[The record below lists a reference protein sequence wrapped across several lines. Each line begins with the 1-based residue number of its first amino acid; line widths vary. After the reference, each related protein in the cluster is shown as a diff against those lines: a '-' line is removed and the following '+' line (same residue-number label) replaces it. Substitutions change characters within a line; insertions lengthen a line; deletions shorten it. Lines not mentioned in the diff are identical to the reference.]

1 MRQADQTR
9 PARFLKIAKLQ
20 AKLQV
25 LAVDGRQRRR
35 LLLLL
40 LLLLHILDSFLLIYY
55 SSLILIPCYVMK
67 RNEIFYH
74 VLDLLLLDIIQH
86 ADVDIIL

>member
-9 PARFLKIAKLQ
+9 PARFLKIAKQ
-20 AKLQV
+20 LQV
-25 LAVDGRQRRR
+25 SAVDGRQRRR

-40 LLLLHILDSFLLIYY
+40 LLQHILDPFLLIYY

>member
-9 PARFLKIAKLQ
+9 PARFLKIAKQ
-20 AKLQV
+20 LQV
-25 LAVDGRQRRR
+25 SAVDGRQRRR

-40 LLLLHILDSFLLIYY
+40 HILDPFLLIYY